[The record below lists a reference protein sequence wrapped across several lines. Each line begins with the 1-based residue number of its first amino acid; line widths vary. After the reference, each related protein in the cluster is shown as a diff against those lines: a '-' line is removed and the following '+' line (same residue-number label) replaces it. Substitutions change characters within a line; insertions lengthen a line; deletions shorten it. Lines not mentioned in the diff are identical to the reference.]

1 MIYAASQR
9 VAEKIGGLGFRK
21 IRRRKNDAALGLD
34 GGIKMMF

>member
-9 VAEKIGGLGFRK
+9 VAEKIGDLGSK
-21 IRRRKNDAALGLD
+21 KSAAEKNDAALGLD